1 MKKIE
6 YIKPIAIILDV
17 DTEDLCLTIS
27 GASTNNEESTTI
39 TFKNTKDIWM
49 DSSGYY
55 EADKSGNRRG
65 GIWDD

>member
-27 GASTNNEESTTI
+27 GASTDEQSTTI
-39 TFKNTKDIWM
+39 TFKNTKDIWE
-49 DSSGYY
+49 DPSSRYY